1 MNIFAKSDLP
11 NTAIYHDKQL
21 PQKPRILQSDPE
33 FARNDWAI
41 YISNLPQRAG
51 VPTQYIRKLL
61 LKELADNG
69 LDEMDQVGHP
79 GMVTIVQDAE
89 HTYTV
94 TDSGRGF
101 DDTPEE
107 LAYRFSIAKAMVS
120 SKQWR
125 KPTRGCVGNGLR
137 VIVGAVA
144 SGGGRIIVKTRD
156 RQVTLRPRIDGITTI
171 EDIQKIDWPVGT
183 AITVEID
190 PAYPASGDTLEWAQL
205 AIQLAR
211 NSDKPFLRKPS
222 PWWFDADHL
231 SLNMLA
237 AIDPAYTLAWFVSQL
252 DRCSSREIGQQ
263 VTARFGKGRLCRDLS
278 KPEATELLNLLRR
291 ADQPVITPKQ
301 LGPMKSGAWKHEQL
315 NDGYACEK
323 GTFESGRSP
332 HAQIPFLVEA
342 WAATCETQF
351 NADDDY
357 DDDVYSTD
365 IIGFT
370 INRSP
375 VIVQFDSFREGRS
388 RNVSLVLG
396 DTRCELSV
404 PKGAFRFA
412 LNITSP
418 HIPILG
424 DNKTPSLNLFRDSIQ
439 KVVEAAI
446 RRSARKS
453 PPQLISR
460 RDDEDGDEGAKLKS
474 PKNKSQRSQVLAI
487 LEDGEAIAEAS
498 GDGSLSFNQRSL
510 YYVVRTRVRGL
521 EAGYFGQ
528 LVTEYENE
536 YDEIPGMFRNNR
548 GAFYEPHTSQV
559 IPLGTLTVESYRR
572 SPWLYQSVSICEKED
587 NVHMLRQSGFA
598 ERWDCFL
605 LSSSGFTTRALKD
618 LIDYI
623 GSTASDE
630 PVRVFSMIDADAH
643 GSVIFQTLVRETKA
657 RAARK
662 IEVVNLG
669 LFPWE
674 GMANGL
680 QHESGLIEQN
690 RKKNKG
696 KFRRTKVA
704 DYIIERDQH
713 NQRTGNPNGEPIWEE
728 WLQDNRIELNA
739 MTSPQRVAWVEQK
752 FALHHVEKV
761 IPPEEIAQAT
771 FSEQLSSAITE
782 QVQAEVLRSQ
792 EAWIAEEIEVR
803 LGKVRSPDNIGSQ
816 VAHYLK
822 SHRTDRWTHAIDAL
836 VERIMVEK

>member
-1 MNIFAKSDLP
+1 MNIFAKSELP
-11 NTAIYHDKQL
+11 DTAIYHDKQV
-21 PQKPRILQSDPE
+21 PQKPRYLQFEPE
-33 FARNDWAI
+33 FTRNDWAI

-51 VPTQYIRKLL
+51 VPIQCIRKLV
-61 LKELADNG
+61 LKELFDNA
-69 LDEMDQVGHP
+69 LDEMDRTGQP

-94 TDSGRGF
+94 TDLGCGF
-101 DDTPEE
+101 NDTPEE

-137 VIVGAVA
+137 VIVGAVV
-144 SGGGRIIVKTRD
+144 SGGGRILIKTRD
-156 RQVTLRPRIDGITTI
+156 HQITLRPRIDGTTAI
-171 EDIQKIDWPVGT
+171 EHVQKIDWPEGT

-190 PAYPASGDTLEWAQL
+190 PAYPANGDTLEWAQL

-211 NSDKPFLRKPS
+211 DSDKPFGRKPS

-231 SLNMLA
+231 SLNMLS
-237 AIDPAYTLAWFVSQL
+237 AIDPTYTLAWFVSQL

-263 VTARFGKGRLCRDLS
+263 VTARFGKGRLCRDLA

-291 ADQPVITPKQ
+291 ADQSVITPKQ

-315 NDGYACEK
+315 IDGYACEV

-351 NADDDY
+351 DADDDH
-357 DDDVYSTD
+357 DDIYSTD

-487 LEDGEAIAEAS
+487 LEAGDVIAEAS
-498 GDGSLSFNQRSL
+498 GETLSFNQRSL
-510 YYVVRTRVRGL
+510 YYVVRTRVPGL

-536 YDEIPGMFRNNR
+536 YDEIPRMFRNNR

-559 IPLGTLTVESYRR
+559 IPLGTLTVEAYRR
-572 SPWLYQSVSICEKED
+572 SPWRYQSVLICEKED
-587 NVHMLRQSGFA
+587 NVHMLRESGFA
-598 ERWDCFL
+598 ERWDMFSA
-605 LSSSGFTTRALKD
+605 SSSGFSTRALKD

-623 GSTASDE
+623 GSTARDE

-643 GSVIFQTLVRETKA
+643 GSVIFQTLVRETRA

-669 LFPWE
+669 LFPLGRAGKWIAAR
-674 GMANGL
+674 GWF
-680 QHESGLIEQN
+680 N
-690 RKKNKG
+690 RASSQKG
-696 KFRRTKVA
+696 QGKLRRVEVA
-704 DYIIERDQH
+704 DYIVERDQQ
-713 NQRTGNPNGEPIWEE
+713 NRRTGNPNGEPIWAD
-728 WLQDNRIELNA
+728 WLQDNRVELNA
-739 MTSPQRVAWVEQK
+739 ITSPQRVAWVEQK
-752 FALHHVEKV
+752 FAFHGVEKV
-761 IPPEEIAQAT
+761 IPPEEFAQSA
-771 FSEQLSSAITE
+771 FSEQVSRAITE
-782 QVQAEVLRSQ
+782 QVQDEALRSRH
-792 EAWIAEEIEVR
+792 AWINQEIR
-803 LGKVRSPDNIGSQ
+803 K
-816 VAHYLK
+816 HF
-822 SHRTDRWTHAIDAL
+822 
-836 VERIMVEK
+836 